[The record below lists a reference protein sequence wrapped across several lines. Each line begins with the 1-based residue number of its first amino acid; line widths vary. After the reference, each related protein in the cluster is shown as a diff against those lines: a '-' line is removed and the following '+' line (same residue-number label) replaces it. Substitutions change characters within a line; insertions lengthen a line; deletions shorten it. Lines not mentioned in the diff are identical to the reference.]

1 VSRARSGEPLAA
13 ITGVSSVPQNAGLL
27 SSEYNKDKRMSDTK
41 SRDTARVP
49 YGGRPGRG
57 WVRTSE
63 VGFCG
68 NADVAREGR
77 DHGPSRLR
85 PAFDRY
91 LETARSQLRL
101 MTCGGEA

>member
-57 WVRTSE
+57 GYGHRRSDFAEMPMWLEKEETM
-63 VGFCG
+63 
-68 NADVAREGR
+68 
-77 DHGPSRLR
+77 
-85 PAFDRY
+85 DRHDC
-91 LETARSQLRL
+91 APRSIDTWKQHAHN
-101 MTCGGEA
+101 CD